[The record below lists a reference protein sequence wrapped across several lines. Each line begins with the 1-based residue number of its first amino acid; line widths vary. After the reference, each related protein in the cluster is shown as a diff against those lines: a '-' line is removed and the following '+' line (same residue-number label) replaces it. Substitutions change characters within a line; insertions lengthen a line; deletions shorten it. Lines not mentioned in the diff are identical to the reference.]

1 MRVPRGCDVARNATW
16 QSHASPREHLRGAEV
31 TRGQYLYL
39 PYIVYNIYRSPD
51 YRETKLLTIITASP
65 YIPENFILF
74 LPCGT
79 KSHTV
84 YLSAGDVAA
93 SQASDQGRDVDL
105 ASIAWIGGP
114 PIIDRARVI

>member
-1 MRVPRGCDVARNATW
+1 MACKAKW
-16 QSHASPREHLRGAEV
+16 QSHAGPRKRLRGAEV
-31 TRGQYLYL
+31 TSGQYLYL
-39 PYIVYNIYRSPD
+39 SYIVYNIYRSPD
-51 YRETKLLTIITASP
+51 YRETNLLTLITDSR

-79 KSHTV
+79 KSHIV

-93 SQASDQGRDVDL
+93 SQASDQGRDEDR
-105 ASIAWIGGP
+105 ASITWTRGP

>member
-1 MRVPRGCDVARNATW
+1 MRRGTRATW
-16 QSHASPREHLRGAEV
+16 QSHAGSRERLRGAEV

-39 PYIVYNIYRSPD
+39 SYIVYNIYRSLD
-51 YRETKLLTIITASP
+51 YQETNLLTLITASL
-65 YIPENFILF
+65 YIQVNFILF

-93 SQASDQGRDVDL
+93 SQASDQGRDEDR
-105 ASIAWIGGP
+105 ASIAWTRGP